1 MLQDKEHIMNDKQHN
16 NEEQNIDELVLK
28 YQAGDEEAGEEL
40 LRIYGGDPRKKELSL
55 YLGKFYKMLRF
66 GKFDFKDYD
75 SRVFLSLFME
85 DISTGKA
92 LRQSYQ
98 YRPVKQATI
107 RKLSVI
113 VESLKVLEDEDLKQ
127 DLRVLLLTQAMRYK
141 KEDRVF
147 GAYLYHSYRFAVKNY
162 IKKLQKPAEPYIHMP
177 RELMRIAD
185 DRLKDNDA
193 DIEIKDYLFAQAP
206 MIFMDEEIGNS
217 WVRGLTCG
225 EEFKELTPLQRMIIK
240 LNYHDGMTDGKIADM
255 MGIHI
260 NTIFRQRKKADKIV
274 KATVERLVEEGY
286 YK

>member
-1 MLQDKEHIMNDKQHN
+1 MDEKQYNNKEEH
-16 NEEQNIDELVLK
+16 NIDELVLA
-28 YQAGDEEAGEEL
+28 YQAGDETAGEEI

-66 GKFDFKDYD
+66 GKLDLKDYD
-75 SRVFLSLFME
+75 TRAFMGLFME
-85 DISTGKA
+85 DTNVGKA

-98 YRPVKQATI
+98 YHPVQKATR

-127 DLRVLLLTQAMRYK
+127 DLRLLLLQQAKRYK

-147 GAYLYHSYRFAVKNY
+147 GAYLYHSYRYAVKNY
-162 IKKLQKPAEPYIHMP
+162 IKKIQKPAEPYIHMP
-177 RELMRIAD
+177 KELMRIAD

-193 DIEIKDYLFAQAP
+193 DIDVQDSLFAQAP
-206 MIFMDEEIGNS
+206 MIFMDEELGNS

-240 LNYHDGMTDGKIADM
+240 LNYYDGMSDGKIADM

-260 NTIFRQRKKADKIV
+260 NTIFRQRTKAGKVV
-274 KATVERLVEEGY
+274 KGTVERLVKEGY
-286 YK
+286 YR